1 MDSLRVTVQ
10 SVRALHPEIRAFTL
24 SPLPGQ
30 TLPPFEA
37 GAHVRVRVKG
47 QDEWREY
54 SLIDGVNGAS
64 SSPDVYHIAVRR
76 DPAGPRLLTV

>member
-54 SLIDGVNGAS
+54 SLIDGVNDQTA
-64 SSPDVYHIAVRR
+64 DT
-76 DPAGPRLLTV
+76 GPGKDRFGQN